1 MSWSWAV
8 YLAALALVGI
18 DVLLRAVRLRLL
30 LRTGPGARLTQAVAV
45 NAVGDAA
52 SAVTPARLGG
62 EAARF
67 IGLRTIGIGGPHAV
81 VTLGVERVV
90 DLSLVALVTLG
101 AALTLG
107 GRGFR
112 DVQALL
118 ERLVSPGAL
127 PWLVGVGFLVIGA
140 AVAAYRY
147 RARLPRAVQHS
158 IGEAWRDAR
167 ALSAWTLLATGAL
180 TLLSMLVRIAVL
192 PLLLWARAPIP
203 DPVPVFLGSFAL
215 LYSQL
220 VLPTPAGAGGVE
232 LGFMVGVGTAL
243 PPGETAALLLV
254 WRAYTLGVPAGLGGL
269 VLLRR
274 MLARRG
280 APTST

>member
-1 MSWSWAV
+1 
-8 YLAALALVGI
+8 
-18 DVLLRAVRLRLL
+18 
-30 LRTGPGARLTQAVAV
+30 
-45 NAVGDAA
+45 
-52 SAVTPARLGG
+52 
-62 EAARF
+62 
-67 IGLRTIGIGGPHAV
+67 
-81 VTLGVERVV
+81 
-90 DLSLVALVTLG
+90 
-101 AALTLG
+101 
-107 GRGFR
+107 
-112 DVQALL
+112 
-118 ERLVSPGAL
+118 
-127 PWLVGVGFLVIGA
+127 
-140 AVAAYRY
+140 
-147 RARLPRAVQHS
+147 
-158 IGEAWRDAR
+158 
-167 ALSAWTLLATGAL
+167 
-180 TLLSMLVRIAVL
+180 MLVRIAVL